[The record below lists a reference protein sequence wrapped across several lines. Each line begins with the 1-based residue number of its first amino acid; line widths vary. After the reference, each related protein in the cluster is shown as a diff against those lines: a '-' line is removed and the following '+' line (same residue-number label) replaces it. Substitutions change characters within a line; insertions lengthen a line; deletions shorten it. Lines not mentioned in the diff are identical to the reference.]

1 MSFSNQFEADILG
14 LIFNATAITGLA
26 DNASASPLTNLYVA
40 LHTADPGEGGNQATS
55 EVNYTGYARVA
66 VQRTGAGWTLAG
78 QTISPTAVIEF
89 GEMTAGTSGTAVYA
103 SVGTAASGAGKV
115 IVRGALSPT
124 IPFQVGTVPR
134 IRANST
140 ITLD

>member
-40 LHTADPGEGGNQATS
+40 LHTADPGEGGNQSAN

-66 VQRTGAGWTLAG
+66 VQRSGAGWTLAG

-89 GEMTAGTSGTAVYA
+89 GEMTAGTAGTAVYA

-115 IVRGALSPT
+115 IIRGALSPT

>member
-14 LIFNATAITGLA
+14 LIFNATAISGLA
-26 DNASASPLTNLYVA
+26 DNASSSPLTNLYVA
-40 LHTADPGEGGNQATS
+40 LHTADPGEGGNQSTN

-89 GEMTAGTSGTAVYA
+89 GEMTAGTPSTATHA
-103 SVGTAASGAGKV
+103 TVGTAASGAGKV
-115 IVRGALSPT
+115 IIRGALSPT

>member
-14 LIFNATAITGLA
+14 LIFNATAIPGLA

-40 LHTADPGEGGNQATS
+40 LHTADIGEGGNQATS
-55 EVNYTGYARVA
+55 EVSYTGYARVA

-78 QTISPTAVIEF
+78 QTISPTTVIEF
-89 GEMTAGTSGTAVYA
+89 GEMTAGTAGTAVYA

-115 IVRGALSPT
+115 IIRGALSPT

>member
-14 LIFNATAITGLA
+14 LIFNATAISGLA

-40 LHTADPGEGGNQATS
+40 LHTADPGEGGNQSTN

-89 GEMTAGTSGTAVYA
+89 GEMTAGTPSTATHA
-103 SVGTAASGAGKV
+103 TVGTASSGAGKV
-115 IVRGALSPT
+115 IIRGALSPT
-124 IPFQVGTVPR
+124 IPYQVGTVPR

>member
-14 LIFNATAITGLA
+14 LIFNATAISGLA
-26 DNASASPLTNLYVA
+26 DNASSSPLTNLYVA
-40 LHTADPGEGGNQATS
+40 LHTADPGEGGNQGTS

-66 VQRTGAGWTLAG
+66 VQRSGAGWTLAG

-89 GEMTAGTSGTAVYA
+89 GEMTAGTAGTATHA
-103 SVGTAASGAGKV
+103 TVGTAASGTGKV
-115 IVRGALSPT
+115 IIRGALSPT

>member
-14 LIFNATAITGLA
+14 LIFNATAISGLA

-55 EVNYTGYARVA
+55 EVNYTGYSRVA
-66 VQRTGAGWTLAG
+66 VQRSGAGWTLAG

-89 GEMTAGTSGTAVYA
+89 GDMIAGTPGTATHA
-103 SVGTAASGAGKV
+103 TVGTAASGAGKV
-115 IVRGALSPT
+115 IIRGALSPT

>member
-14 LIFNATAITGLA
+14 LIFNATAISGLA

-40 LHTADPGEGGNQATS
+40 LHAADPGEGGNQATS
-55 EVNYTGYARVA
+55 EVNYTGYSRVA
-66 VQRTGAGWTLAG
+66 VQRSGAGWTLAG

-89 GEMTAGTSGTAVYA
+89 GEMTAGTPGTATHA
-103 SVGTAASGAGKV
+103 TVGTAASGAGKV
-115 IVRGALSPT
+115 IIRGALSPT
-124 IPFQVGTVPR
+124 IPYQVGTVPR

-140 ITLD
+140 ITMD

>member
-14 LIFNATAITGLA
+14 LIFNATAISGLA

-40 LHTADPGEGGNQATS
+40 LHTADPGEGGNQATN

-115 IVRGALSPT
+115 IIRGALSPT

>member
-1 MSFSNQFEADILG
+1 MSFGNQFEADILG
-14 LIFNATAITGLA
+14 LIFNATAISGLA

-89 GEMTAGTSGTAVYA
+89 GEMTAGTAGTAVYA
-103 SVGTAASGAGKV
+103 SVGTAASGAGK
-115 IVRGALSPT
+115 IIIRGALSPT

>member
-89 GEMTAGTSGTAVYA
+89 GEMTAGTAGTAVYA

>member
-14 LIFNATAITGLA
+14 LIFNATAISGLA

-40 LHTADPGEGGNQATS
+40 LHTADPGEGGNQGTS

-66 VQRTGAGWTLAG
+66 VQRSGAGWTLAG

-89 GEMTAGTSGTAVYA
+89 GEMTAGTAGTATHA
-103 SVGTAASGAGKV
+103 TVGTAASGAGKV
-115 IVRGALSPT
+115 IIRGALSPT
-124 IPFQVGTVPR
+124 IQFQVGTVPR

>member
-14 LIFNATAITGLA
+14 LIFNATAISGLA

-40 LHTADPGEGGNQATS
+40 LHTADPGEGGNQGTS

-66 VQRTGAGWTLAG
+66 VQRSGAGWTLAG
-78 QTISPTAVIEF
+78 QTISPTSVIEF
-89 GEMTAGTSGTAVYA
+89 GEMIAGTAGTATHAT
-103 SVGTAASGAGKV
+103 VGTAASGAGKV
-115 IVRGALSPT
+115 IIRGALSPT

>member
-14 LIFNATAITGLA
+14 LIFNATAISGLA
-26 DNASASPLTNLYVA
+26 DNASASPLTNLFVA
-40 LHTADPGEGGNQATS
+40 LHTADPGEGGNQSTN
-55 EVNYTGYARVA
+55 EVSYTGYARVA
-66 VQRTGAGWTLAG
+66 VLRSGAGWTLAG

-115 IVRGALSPT
+115 IIRGALTPT

-140 ITLD
+140 ITMD

>member
-14 LIFNATAITGLA
+14 LIFNATAISGLA
-26 DNASASPLTNLYVA
+26 DNASSSPLTNLYVA
-40 LHTADPGEGGNQATS
+40 LHTADPGEGGNQGAS

-66 VQRTGAGWTLAG
+66 VQRSGAGWTLAG

-89 GEMTAGTSGTAVYA
+89 GEMTAGTAGTATHA
-103 SVGTAASGAGKV
+103 TVGTAASGAGKV
-115 IVRGALSPT
+115 IIRGALSPT

>member
-14 LIFNATAITGLA
+14 LIFNATAISGLA

-40 LHTADPGEGGNQATS
+40 LHTADPGEGGNQSTN
-55 EVNYTGYARVA
+55 EVSYTGYARVA
-66 VQRTGAGWTLAG
+66 VQRSGAGWTLAG

-89 GEMTAGTSGTAVYA
+89 GEMTAGTAGTAVYA
-103 SVGTAASGAGKV
+103 SVGTAASGAGKY
-115 IVRGALSPT
+115 IIRGALSPT

>member
-14 LIFNATAITGLA
+14 LIFNATAITGIA

-40 LHTADPGEGGNQATS
+40 LHTADPGEVGNQSTN

-78 QTISPTAVIEF
+78 QTISPTGVIEF
-89 GEMTAGTSGTAVYA
+89 GEMTAGTAGTAVYA
-103 SVGTAASGAGKV
+103 SVGTAASGAGK
-115 IVRGALSPT
+115 IIIRGALSPT

>member
-14 LIFNATAITGLA
+14 LIFNATAISGLA

-40 LHTADPGEGGNQATS
+40 LHTADPGEGGNQSTN
-55 EVNYTGYARVA
+55 EVSYTGYARVA
-66 VQRTGAGWTLAG
+66 VPRSGAGWTLAG

-89 GEMTAGTSGTAVYA
+89 GEMTAGTAGAATYA

-115 IVRGALSPT
+115 IIRGALSPT

>member
-14 LIFNATAITGLA
+14 LIFNATAITGIA

-40 LHTADPGEGGNQATS
+40 LHTADPGEVGNQSTN

-89 GEMTAGTSGTAVYA
+89 GEMTAGTAGTAVYA
-103 SVGTAASGAGKV
+103 SVGTAASGAGK
-115 IVRGALSPT
+115 IIIRGALSPT

>member
-66 VQRTGAGWTLAG
+66 VQRSGAGWTLAG

-89 GEMTAGTSGTAVYA
+89 GEMTAGTAGTAVYA

>member
-14 LIFNATAITGLA
+14 LIFNATAISGLA
-26 DNASASPLTNLYVA
+26 DNASASPLTNLYVS
-40 LHTADPGEGGNQATS
+40 LHTADPGEGGNQSTNEA
-55 EVNYTGYARVA
+55 NYTGYTRVA

-78 QTISPTAVIEF
+78 QTISPTTVIEF
-89 GEMTAGTSGTAVYA
+89 SEMMAGTSGTATHA
-103 SVGTAASGAGKV
+103 AVGTASSGAGKY
-115 IVRGALSPT
+115 IIRGALSPT
-124 IPFQVGTVPR
+124 IPYQVGTVPR

>member
-14 LIFNATAITGLA
+14 LIFNATAISGLA

-40 LHTADPGEGGNQATS
+40 LHTADPGEGGNQGTS
-55 EVNYTGYARVA
+55 EVNYTGYSRVA
-66 VQRTGAGWTLAG
+66 VQRSGAGWTLAG
-78 QTISPTAVIEF
+78 QNISPTAVIEF
-89 GEMTAGTSGTAVYA
+89 GEMTSGTAGTA
-103 SVGTAASGAGKV
+103 THATVGTAASGAGKV
-115 IVRGALSPT
+115 IIRGALTPT
-124 IPFQVGTVPR
+124 IPYQVGTVPR

>member
-1 MSFSNQFEADILG
+1 MEQ
-14 LIFNATAITGLA
+14 
-26 DNASASPLTNLYVA
+26 
-40 LHTADPGEGGNQATS
+40 
-55 EVNYTGYARVA
+55 
-66 VQRTGAGWTLAG
+66 LAG
-78 QTISPTAVIEF
+78 QRVVVWGDSLAKGVTWNEARKRHAYSKTTAVDIAANKLGIEILNRSKFGCTAPQGMEIMERDLSEGLVCDTAVIEF
-89 GEMTAGTSGTAVYA
+89 GEMTAGTAGTAVYA

-115 IVRGALSPT
+115 IIRGALSPT

>member
-1 MSFSNQFEADILG
+1 MSFGNQFEADILG
-14 LIFNATAITGLA
+14 LIFNATAIAGLA
-26 DNASASPLTNLYVA
+26 DNASSSPLTNLYVA

-66 VQRTGAGWTLAG
+66 VLRSGAGWTLAG
-78 QTISPTAVIEF
+78 QTISPAAVIEF
-89 GEMTAGTSGTAVYA
+89 GEMTAGASGTAVYA

-115 IVRGALSPT
+115 IIRGALTPT

>member
-14 LIFNATAITGLA
+14 LIFNATAISGLA
-26 DNASASPLTNLYVA
+26 DNASASPLTNLFVA
-40 LHTADPGEGGNQATS
+40 LHTADPGEGGNQSTN

-89 GEMTAGTSGTAVYA
+89 GEMMAGTSGTAVYA

-115 IVRGALSPT
+115 IIRGALSPT

>member
-14 LIFNATAITGLA
+14 LIFNATAIPGLA

-40 LHTADPGEGGNQATS
+40 LHTADPGEGGNQSTN

-66 VQRTGAGWTLAG
+66 VQRSGAGWTLAG

-89 GEMTAGTSGTAVYA
+89 GEMTAGTAGTAVYA
-103 SVGTAASGAGKV
+103 SVGTASSGAGK
-115 IVRGALSPT
+115 IIIRGALSPT

>member
-14 LIFNATAITGLA
+14 LIFNATAISGLA

-115 IVRGALSPT
+115 IIRGALSPT

>member
-14 LIFNATAITGLA
+14 LIFNATAIAGLA
-26 DNASASPLTNLYVA
+26 DNASSSPLTNLYVS
-40 LHTADPGEGGNQATS
+40 LHTADLGEGGNQSTN
-55 EVNYTGYARVA
+55 EVNYIGYSRVA

-89 GEMTAGTSGTAVYA
+89 GEMTAGTAGTAVYA

-115 IVRGALSPT
+115 IIRGALSPT

>member
-1 MSFSNQFEADILG
+1 MSFSNQFEADLLG
-14 LIFNATAITGLA
+14 LIFNATAIAGLA
-26 DNASASPLTNLYVA
+26 DNASSSPLTNLYVA
-40 LHTADPGEGGNQATS
+40 LHTADPGEGGNQLTN

-115 IVRGALSPT
+115 IIRGALSPT
-124 IPFQVGTVPR
+124 IPYQVGTVPR

>member
-14 LIFNATAITGLA
+14 LIFNATAIPGLA

-40 LHTADPGEGGNQATS
+40 LHTADPGEGGNQSTN
-55 EVNYTGYARVA
+55 EVNYTGYSRVA
-66 VQRTGAGWTLAG
+66 VQRSGAGWTLAG

-89 GEMTAGTSGTAVYA
+89 GEMTSGVAGTAVYA

-115 IVRGALSPT
+115 IIRGALSPT
-124 IPFQVGTVPR
+124 IPFQAGTVPR

-140 ITLD
+140 IALD

>member
-40 LHTADPGEGGNQATS
+40 LHTADPGEGGNQSTN
-55 EVNYTGYARVA
+55 EVNYTGYSRVA

-103 SVGTAASGAGKV
+103 TVGTAGSGAGKV
-115 IVRGALSPT
+115 IIRGALSPT

>member
-14 LIFNATAITGLA
+14 LIFNATAISGLA

-40 LHTADPGEGGNQATS
+40 LHTADPGEGSNQGTS

-66 VQRTGAGWTLAG
+66 VQRSGAGWTLAG

-89 GEMTAGTSGTAVYA
+89 GEMTAGTAGTATHA
-103 SVGTAASGAGKV
+103 TVGTAASGAGKV
-115 IVRGALSPT
+115 IIRGALVPT

>member
-14 LIFNATAITGLA
+14 LIFNATAIAGLA

-55 EVNYTGYARVA
+55 EVSYTGYARVA
-66 VQRTGAGWTLAG
+66 VQRSGAGWTLAG

-103 SVGTAASGAGKV
+103 SVGTSASGAGKY
-115 IVRGALSPT
+115 IIRGALSPT

-134 IRANST
+134 IRASST

>member
-14 LIFNATAITGLA
+14 LIFNATAIPGLA

-55 EVNYTGYARVA
+55 EVSYTGYARVA
-66 VQRTGAGWTLAG
+66 VQRSGAGWTLAG

-115 IVRGALSPT
+115 IIRGALSPT

>member
-14 LIFNATAITGLA
+14 LIFNATAISGLA
-26 DNASASPLTNLYVA
+26 DNAVSSPLTNLYVA
-40 LHTADPGEGGNQATS
+40 LHTADPGEGGNQGTS

-66 VQRTGAGWTLAG
+66 VQRSGAGWTLAG

-89 GEMTAGTSGTAVYA
+89 GEMTAGTAGTATHA
-103 SVGTAASGAGKV
+103 TVGTAASGAGKV
-115 IVRGALSPT
+115 IISGALSPT

>member
-14 LIFNATAITGLA
+14 LIFNATAISGLA
-26 DNASASPLTNLYVA
+26 DNASASPLTNLFVA
-40 LHTADPGEGGNQATS
+40 LHTADPGEGGNQSTN
-55 EVNYTGYARVA
+55 EVSYTGYARVA
-66 VQRTGAGWTLAG
+66 VPRSGAGWTLAG

-115 IVRGALSPT
+115 IIRGALTPT

-140 ITLD
+140 ITMD

>member
-14 LIFNATAITGLA
+14 LIFNATAISGLA

-55 EVNYTGYARVA
+55 EANYTGYSRVA
-66 VQRTGAGWTLAG
+66 VQRSGAGWTLAG

-89 GEMTAGTSGTAVYA
+89 GEMTAGTAGTATHA
-103 SVGTAASGAGKV
+103 TVGTAASGAGKV
-115 IVRGALSPT
+115 IIRGALSPT

>member
-14 LIFNATAITGLA
+14 LIFNATAISGLA

-40 LHTADPGEGGNQATS
+40 LHTADPGEGGNQSTS

-66 VQRTGAGWTLAG
+66 VQRSGAGWTLAG

-89 GEMTAGTSGTAVYA
+89 GEMTAGTAGTAVYA

-115 IVRGALSPT
+115 IIRGALSPT

>member
-14 LIFNATAITGLA
+14 LIFNATAISGLA

-40 LHTADPGEGGNQATS
+40 LHTADPGEGGNQATN
-55 EVNYTGYARVA
+55 EVNYAGYSRVA
-66 VQRTGAGWTLAG
+66 VQRSGAGWTLAG

>member
-14 LIFNATAITGLA
+14 LIFNATAISGLA

-55 EVNYTGYARVA
+55 EVSYTGYARVA
-66 VQRTGAGWTLAG
+66 VLRSGAGWTLAG
-78 QTISPTAVIEF
+78 QTISPTAAIEF
-89 GEMTAGTSGTAVYA
+89 GEMTAGTAGTAVYA
-103 SVGTAASGAGKV
+103 SVGTAAAGAGKV
-115 IVRGALSPT
+115 IIRGALSPT

-140 ITLD
+140 ITMD

>member
-14 LIFNATAITGLA
+14 LIFNATAISGLA

-40 LHTADPGEGGNQATS
+40 LHTADPGEGGNQSTS
-55 EVNYTGYARVA
+55 EVNYIGYARVA
-66 VQRTGAGWTLAG
+66 VQRSGAGWTLAG

-89 GEMTAGTSGTAVYA
+89 GEMTAGTAGTAVYA

-115 IVRGALSPT
+115 IIRGALSPT